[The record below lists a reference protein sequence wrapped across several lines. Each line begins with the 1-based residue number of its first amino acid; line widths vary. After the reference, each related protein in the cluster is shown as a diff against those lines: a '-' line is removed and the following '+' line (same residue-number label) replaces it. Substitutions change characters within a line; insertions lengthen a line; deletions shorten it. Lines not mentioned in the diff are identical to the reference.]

1 MIFEPGHIMQ
11 IISMLPKMSTFMSS
25 ENNLYLITWPAQLI
39 FWANGTLNAL
49 IWQNILLW
57 SSEPFVEERI
67 TRWTECSCCNS
78 TKRSFVCSSI
88 LSERPHSPLSLFNI
102 PSLLLTDDMIL
113 SMIINTYCQFI
124 LGILF
129 NEWCP
134 KDPGTPRQIVWNYYP
149 LNRSLTRV
157 KSRDAITSKKW
168 RGMYIMCIIV

>member
-1 MIFEPGHIMQ
+1 MLISEVMTSSIDILSKWHFEC
-11 IISMLPKMSTFMSS
+11 T
-25 ENNLYLITWPAQLI
+25 YLTKHSALKQ
-39 FWANGTLNAL
+39 GT
-49 IWQNILLW
+49 
-57 SSEPFVEERI
+57 SEPFVEERI
-67 TRWTECSCCNS
+67 TRWTECSWCNS
-78 TKRSFVCSSI
+78 MKRSFVCSSI

-113 SMIINTYCQFI
+113 SMINTYCQFI

-157 KSRDAITSKKW
+157 KSRDASASKKW